1 MVRISICRYVFCLP
15 GSGASACTCTFSS
28 TSTRA
33 IDAAHDEKQDGEDDQ
48 ADDDCDWNGDLEVLF
63 VPCGGGILP

>member
-1 MVRISICRYVFCLP
+1 MVFCFS
-15 GSGASACTCTFSS
+15 GSGACTCTCACTFSS

-33 IDAAHDEKQDGEDDQ
+33 IDAAHDEKQDGEDDEGE
-48 ADDDCDWNGDLEVLF
+48 DDCDWNGDLEVLF